1 VNNVGSHVIS
11 DNHFCY
17 DLTTMVVT
25 LLWVTT

>member
-1 VNNVGSHVIS
+1 MNNVRSHVVF